1 MTQQDE
7 QSRTSPMSTGGSIA
21 YQVMNEAAA
30 FYLQNGGV
38 AAAREHVDRLANE
51 LKFYPDNTEAYRTVM
66 AQLSEA
72 ERQERHM
79 AAEQRQQE

>member
-51 LKFYPDNTEAYRTVM
+51 L
-66 AQLSEA
+66 
-72 ERQERHM
+72 
-79 AAEQRQQE
+79 